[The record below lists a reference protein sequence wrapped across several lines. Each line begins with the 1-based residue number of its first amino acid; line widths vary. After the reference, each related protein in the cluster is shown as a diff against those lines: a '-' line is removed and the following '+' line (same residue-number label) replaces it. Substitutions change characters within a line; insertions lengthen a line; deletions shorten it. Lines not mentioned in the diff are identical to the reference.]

1 METAELLQ
9 RCRSGDNLA
18 WEALVRRYQ
27 ARVYGLALSYT
38 RNAEEAR
45 DAAQEIFVRIYR
57 KIDSF
62 DDQENFL
69 PWLLRVGRNVC
80 IDHLRRAKARGSDVN
95 SAIEEEADWP
105 SQGPSPESEAAAG
118 ESRRL
123 IHAALGRLSETNRE
137 MIILKEIQG
146 LKLEEIASLLSLPL
160 GTVKSRSNRAR
171 LELARAVLALD
182 PAAGTT
188 YGA

>member
-1 METAELLQ
+1 M
-9 RCRSGDNLA
+9 
-18 WEALVRRYQ
+18 RRYQ
-27 ARVYGLALSYT
+27 ARVYGLALSYV

-45 DAAQEIFVRIYR
+45 DVAQEIFVRIYR
-57 KIDSF
+57 KLDSF

-80 IDHLRRAKARGSDVN
+80 IDHLRRAKARGADVN
-95 SAIEEEADWP
+95 TPIEEDSDWP
-105 SQGPSPESEAAAG
+105 DRGLSPESEAAAG
-118 ESRRL
+118 ESRKL
-123 IHAALGRLSETNRE
+123 IRAALARLSETSRE

-146 LKLEEIASLLSLPL
+146 LKLEEIASLLALPL

-171 LELARAVLALD
+171 TELARVVLALD